1 MVSGCSCWERQ
12 LIMGSTVQLGS
23 TCFLTVY
30 SNLRDNPKK
39 VLEDAI
45 AMALLSN
52 IWGCSSISTFHQ
64 FWEMVTLQLQI
75 LGGKMDARNRLFR
88 IRVVFLDPM
97 LSQSSEVINHGQVI
111 SISSDISVF
120 SHLTRNA

>member
-45 AMALLSN
+45 AMVLLSN